1 MGELQKYQHV
11 NQCETPEQ
19 LYQCILD
26 FADENGQIQG
36 RTRKFDAQ
44 QMADGAKSYF
54 DKISPANVIT
64 REYGLRQQ
72 AMYIKYYTFN

>member
-1 MGELQKYQHV
+1 MEELQKYQRV
-11 NQCETPEQ
+11 NQCETPEA

-26 FADENGQIQG
+26 FADQDGQIQG

-44 QMADGAKSYF
+44 RMADNAKLYF
-54 DKISPANVIT
+54 SDQMPPNVLT

-72 AMYIKYYTFN
+72 AIYIKYYNS